1 MSKWLVI
8 VGLAVILVPCAAAQQ
23 LNFPAATST
32 HTLSASMP
40 GLATHVMAVYADHDR
55 VKYLDNLFRLQMTS
69 GQYADAIKTITELR
83 ALHSADTAARS
94 AWVNVQYEIYADAKV
109 RQSADGKTFEEAF
122 SESFR
127 TVLSRLDDRVSALV
141 IREMTLPDLPTMRR
155 RLEADLAQQKGK
167 NSLSL
172 ASALQLIHDYQV
184 QQAYGSFTLLLLAL
198 IFEDD
203 HRRYVIQKDTLVKT
217 PDGATICA
225 LIVRP
230 RVGPAR
236 IPALLNFTIYAD
248 PGNLMNEARR
258 TASNGYAGVEGLTR
272 GKGCSPDAAVPY
284 EHDGPDAAVLID
296 WISKQTWS
304 DARVGM
310 FGGSYEGFT
319 QWAAAKQMPKAL
331 KALMPGAPVG
341 PGIDVPMEGNVFW
354 NFVYPYPF
362 YTTDTKYLDD
372 ATYNDTARWNRLNR
386 NWYTSGKAYRDLEKI
401 DGTPNPI
408 FDRWIAH
415 PTYDAYWQNMIPYQD
430 QFAQIKIPVLTTAG
444 YYYGGPGA
452 AVYYFTQHYKY
463 NPNAEHYLVIG
474 PYDHIRGHRG
484 TVNAFGE
491 DLPVLNGYTL
501 DPVAQIDM
509 GELRYQWFD
518 YILKGAPKP
527 ALLKDR
533 VNYEV
538 MGANVWKHAATLA
551 AMSNERRRFHLSA
564 QRSGDTYRLS
574 ETEPSG
580 VGVVTQIV
588 DLADR
593 SDVDREPRGG
603 GVLDKAVD
611 TGNGVKFVSNPLP
624 GPTEVSGLFSG
635 HLDFVSNK
643 RDFDFELDLY
653 ELTPEGN
660 YLQLAPYWSRA
671 SYVGDLGHRH
681 LLAPGKR
688 QQLNFQSVRLM
699 SRQVEAGSRLVLVL
713 SIIKEPGR
721 QIDYGTGRDVNDE
734 TILDAKVPL
743 QIKWYSDSYLDLP
756 VRR

>member
-1 MSKWLVI
+1 MLKWLAI
-8 VGLAVILVPCAAAQQ
+8 VTLSVILVPCAAAEH
-23 LNFPAATST
+23 LDFPEATGT
-32 HTLSASMP
+32 RALSATMP
-40 GLATHVMAVYADHDR
+40 GLAAHVIAVYADHDR
-55 VKYLDNLFRLQMTS
+55 GKYLDNLFRLQMTS
-69 GQYADAIKTITELR
+69 GQYVDAIKSIAELR
-83 ALHSADTAARS
+83 NLHTADTSARS

-109 RQSADGKTFEEAF
+109 RQEADRKPVEEAF

-127 TVLSRLDDRVSALV
+127 AVLRRLDNRVSALV
-141 IREMTLPDLPTMRR
+141 IREMTLPDFPTMRR
-155 RLEADLAQQKGK
+155 RLEADLTQQKGK
-167 NSLSL
+167 NSISL

-184 QQAYGSFTLLLLAL
+184 EEAYVSFTPLLSAL
-198 IFEDD
+198 IAEDD
-203 HRRYVIQKDTLVKT
+203 HRRYVIQKDVPVKT

-236 IPALLNFTIYAD
+236 LPALLNFTIYAD
-248 PGNLMNEARR
+248 PGNLMIEAQR
-258 TASNGYAGVEGLTR
+258 TASNGFAGVEGLTR
-272 GKGCSPDAAVPY
+272 GKGCSPDAAIPY
-284 EHDGPDAAVLID
+284 EHDGPDAAALID
-296 WISKQTWS
+296 WIGKQPWS
-304 DARVGM
+304 DGRVGM
-310 FGGSYEGFT
+310 YGGSYEGFT

-386 NWYTSGKAYRDLEKI
+386 NWYTSRRAYRDLEKI

-415 PTYDAYWQNMIPYQD
+415 PSYDAYWQNMIPYKD
-430 QFAQIKIPVLTTAG
+430 QFAQIKIPILTTAG
-444 YYYGGPGA
+444 YYFGGPGA

-484 TVNAFGE
+484 TVNAFGD
-491 DLPVLNGYTL
+491 DLPVLSGYTL

-527 ALLKDR
+527 AILRDR
-533 VNYEV
+533 VNYQV
-538 MGANVWKHAATLA
+538 MGANVWKHAPTLA

-564 QRSGDTYRLS
+564 VRSGDTYRLS
-574 ETEPSG
+574 EQEPPDD
-580 VGVVTQIV
+580 GVVTQTV
-588 DLADR
+588 DLANR
-593 SDVDREPRGG
+593 SDVDRDAPGG
-603 GVLDKAVD
+603 GVLDKTVD
-611 TGNGVKFVSNPLP
+611 SWNGAEFVSDPLP
-624 GPTEVSGLFSG
+624 APIEMSGLFSG

-643 RDFDFELDLY
+643 RDFDFEVDLY
-653 ELTPEGN
+653 ELTPEGK

-671 SYVGDLGHRH
+671 SYVGDLSHRH
-681 LLAPGKR
+681 LLVPGKR
-688 QQLNFQSVRLM
+688 QELNFQSVRLM
-699 SRQVEAGSRLVLVL
+699 SRQVEAGSRLVVVL
-713 SIIKEPGR
+713 SIIKEAGR

-734 TILDAKVPL
+734 TILDAKVPV

-756 VRR
+756 IWR